1 MMRLI
6 STFQRLACLMLLV
19 GLLSACRSAS
29 EPTPTP
35 EPAAKVTQAVSNLNL
50 IGSSWQAESFGGPE
64 DAVKVSPDTRLT
76 VNFGVDRYA
85 GSGGC
90 NWFLG
95 VYGTEGESM
104 RFQTP
109 SKTVAVCDEPPG
121 IMEQEG
127 TYLSALWNILSY
139 RMEGEKLL
147 GYTSN
152 DQLLLTFVPAIPVP
166 FEGTTYTLKF
176 LVHDTIAEPVVAD
189 TEMTAKFT
197 AGHVTGQVG
206 CNTYE
211 ADYTLSDDNFAL
223 SNLTSTTT
231 ACGDSEGAQQQ
242 TARFLS
248 YLQTAKKTRPPW
260 RHSAASGW
268 VGENTSGLWR
278 RVTRYPSG

>member
-1 MMRLI
+1 MSENVEMMRQI
-6 STFQRLACLMLLV
+6 TVFQRLACFMLLAL
-19 GLLSACRSAS
+19 LLSACRAAG

-64 DAVKVSPDTRLT
+64 DSIMVSPDTRLT

-95 VYGTEGESM
+95 VYGAEGESL

-109 SKTVAVCDEPPG
+109 AKTGAICDEPPG

-139 RMEGEKLL
+139 RRDGEKLL

-152 DQLLLTFVPAIPVP
+152 DQLMLTFVPAIPIP

-189 TEMTAKFT
+189 TEITAHFT
-197 AGHVTGQVG
+197 AGHVNGQVG
-206 CNTYE
+206 CNTYQ
-211 ADYTLSDDNFAL
+211 ANYTLSDDSFEL
-223 SNLTSTTT
+223 SDLTSTTT

-248 YLQTAKKTRPPW
+248 YLQTARKLVHPGAVVLLQDGLGKTLL
-260 RHSAASGW
+260 AFGA
-268 VGENTSGLWR
+268 E
-278 RVTRYPSG
+278 